1 MTQKLIVALILT
13 TCSLMVFAQVPPATE
28 PAETTENA
36 ETTETKENAAN
47 ADKDKQYVTDQLRL
61 SLYAEANSQSK
72 VLKLLRSGDALII
85 DEIRGPYALVTDAD
99 GIKGWVKRGF
109 LDTNPTA
116 NILLLEEQE
125 KNASLF
131 EEIEKL
137 SNSKAVIDTYEKDMN
152 ALTQKVAELEA
163 DKQEAEETVSE
174 LQQKIE
180 ATQLKL
186 EQKMENKLPPHI
198 VLKDTFLAYWKFIVP
213 LLLVLVLICFLITK
227 VVIEAHIKSKFHGI
241 KIW

>member
-99 GIKGWVKRGF
+99 
-109 LDTNPTA
+109 A
-116 NILLLEEQE
+116 NNLLHEEHE